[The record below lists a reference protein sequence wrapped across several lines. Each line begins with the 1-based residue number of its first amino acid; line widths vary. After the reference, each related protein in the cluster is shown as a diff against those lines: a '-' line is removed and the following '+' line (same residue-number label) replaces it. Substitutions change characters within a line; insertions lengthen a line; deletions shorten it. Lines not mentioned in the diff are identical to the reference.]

1 MIPISDELPSRRVP
15 VVTYG
20 LIALNVVVFFF
31 ELLLGPNV
39 DSLYM
44 TLGAVPARVTDPVN
58 HPLAVVTLFTSIF
71 IHGGWA
77 HLLGNMLYLWIF
89 GDNVEDILGRAGYV
103 VFYVA
108 AGLAAGL
115 MQVFV
120 APSSQVPAIGASGA
134 IAGVL
139 AVYLVLFPT
148 APVRVLV
155 PFFYM
160 IRIVRLPAVIVLGM
174 WFVIQ
179 LFNGVMSLGTLS
191 VATGG
196 VAWFAH
202 IGGFIS
208 GLLVGFVLR
217 LLWRRPPPPR
227 RTY

>member
-15 VVTYG
+15 VITYG
-20 LIALNVVVFFF
+20 LIAINVVVFLF
-31 ELLLGPNV
+31 ELMLGPNV

-44 TLGAVPARVTDPVN
+44 TLGAIPARVTDPVN
-58 HPLAVVTLFTSIF
+58 HPLAGLTLFTSIF

-89 GDNVEDILGRAGYV
+89 GDNVEDILGRVGYTII
-103 VFYVA
+103 YIA
-108 AGLAAGL
+108 AGVAAGL
-115 MQVFV
+115 MQIFV
-120 APSSQVPAIGASGA
+120 APSSPVPAIGASGA
-134 IAGVL
+134 IAGIL
-139 AVYLVLFPT
+139 AIYLVLFPR
-148 APVRVLV
+148 APVRVLI

-160 IRIVRLPAVIVLGM
+160 IRIVRMPAMIVLGM
-174 WFVIQ
+174 WFIIQ
-179 LFNGVMSLGTLS
+179 LFNGVMSLGTMS

-217 LLWRRPPPPR
+217 FLWRRPPPPR

>member
-15 VVTYG
+15 VITYG
-20 LIALNVVVFFF
+20 LIAINVVVFLF
-31 ELLLGPNV
+31 ELMLGPNV

-58 HPLAVVTLFTSIF
+58 HPLAGLTLFTSIF

-89 GDNVEDILGRAGYV
+89 GDNVEDILGRVGYTII
-103 VFYVA
+103 YIA
-108 AGLAAGL
+108 AGVAAGL
-115 MQVFV
+115 MQIFV
-120 APSSQVPAIGASGA
+120 APSSPVPAIGASGA
-134 IAGVL
+134 IAGIL
-139 AVYLVLFPT
+139 AIYLVLFPR
-148 APVRVLV
+148 APVRVLI

-160 IRIVRLPAVIVLGM
+160 IRIVRMPAMIVLGM
-174 WFVIQ
+174 WFIIQ
-179 LFNGVMSLGTLS
+179 LFNGVMSLGTMS

-202 IGGFIS
+202 IGGFLS

-217 LLWRRPPPPR
+217 FLWRPPPPR

>member
-15 VVTYG
+15 VITYG
-20 LIALNVVVFFF
+20 LIAINVVVFLF
-31 ELLLGPNV
+31 ELMLGPNV

-58 HPLAVVTLFTSIF
+58 HPLAGLTLFTSIF

-89 GDNVEDILGRAGYV
+89 GDNVEDILGRVGYPII
-103 VFYVA
+103 YIA
-108 AGLAAGL
+108 AGVVAGL
-115 MQVFV
+115 MQIFV
-120 APSSQVPAIGASGA
+120 APSSPVPAIGASGA

-139 AVYLVLFPT
+139 AIYLVLFPR
-148 APVRVLV
+148 APVRVLI

-160 IRIVRLPAVIVLGM
+160 IRIVRMPAMIVLGM
-174 WFVIQ
+174 WFIIQ
-179 LFNGVMSLGTLS
+179 LFNGVMSLGTMS

-217 LLWRRPPPPR
+217 FLWRRPPPPR

>member
-15 VVTYG
+15 VITYG
-20 LIALNVVVFFF
+20 LIAINVVVFLF
-31 ELLLGPNV
+31 ELMLGPNV

-58 HPLAVVTLFTSIF
+58 HPLAGLTLFTSIF

-89 GDNVEDILGRAGYV
+89 GDNVEDILGRVGYTII
-103 VFYVA
+103 YIA
-108 AGLAAGL
+108 AGVAAGL
-115 MQVFV
+115 MQIFV
-120 APSSQVPAIGASGA
+120 APSSPVPAIGASGA
-134 IAGVL
+134 IAGIL
-139 AVYLVLFPT
+139 AIYLVLFPR
-148 APVRVLV
+148 APVRVLI

-160 IRIVRLPAVIVLGM
+160 IRIVRMPAMIVLGM
-174 WFVIQ
+174 WFIIQ
-179 LFNGVMSLGTLS
+179 LFNGVMSLGTMS

-217 LLWRRPPPPR
+217 FLWRRPPPPR